1 MLAPPQ
7 NFDRELA
14 FDPATEFDAFLRDI
28 PAKWAVYLMA
38 DEAGRPVQL
47 LCVKNLRYSIKRR
60 LGIDQDAAGPS
71 RRVDYRALVRRISWR
86 RVDSA
91 FEADCVYLEFAR
103 ILFPQTYQG
112 MVGFRP
118 AWFVH
123 VNPDSPFPRYTKTID
138 LGVRTGALMGP
149 LEDKHAAGRLVEQA
163 ADWFDLCRYYHILV
177 ESPHGKACAYK
188 EMGKCPAPCDGS
200 ISMEQY
206 RRLVDWSAR
215 SIVDPADLIRDQKQR
230 MNAAA
235 TELRFETAARIKAFI
250 DSLGQLG
257 KGAFR
262 HVRRLSDFK
271 FLSFQRGPREG
282 TAKVFLISP
291 GEVEEIACLPH
302 EPSRPADI
310 MRLALTLAADR
321 SPSAVDA
328 IGAERIGVVAHH
340 LFLAR
345 ATHGVFLPL
354 DSVDEKS
361 ILRSYRDLLKQQ
373 APEELEAEG
382 VMKELQAI

>member
-1 MLAPPQ
+1 MVSSSHQ
-7 NFDRELA
+7 FDREAA
-14 FDPATEFDAFLRDI
+14 FDPAAEFDLFLKEF

-38 DEAGRPVQL
+38 DDAGRPVQL

-60 LGIDQDAAGPS
+60 LGIDQEAAGPS
-71 RRVDYRALVRRISWR
+71 RRVDYRALVRQISWR

-103 ILFPQTYQG
+103 ALFPQTYQG

-138 LGVRTGALMGP
+138 LGIRTGVLMGP

-215 SIVDPADLIRDQKQR
+215 SIVDPSEMIREQQQR
-230 MNAAA
+230 MKAAA
-235 TELRFETAARIKAFI
+235 AELRFETAAKIKAFI

-257 KGAFR
+257 KASFR

-271 FLSFQRGPREG
+271 FLSLQRGPREG
-282 TAKVFLISP
+282 SAKVFLITP
-291 GEVEEIACLPH
+291 GEIQEIAGIPR
-302 EPSRPADI
+302 EPPRPADI
-310 MRLALTLAADR
+310 LRLALTLAADH
-321 SPSAVDA
+321 SPSAVDSV
-328 IGAERIGVVAHH
+328 GAERIGVVAHH
-340 LFLAR
+340 LFLAK
-345 ATHGVFLPL
+345 ATHGVFIPL
-354 DSVDEKS
+354 EMVDEKS
-361 ILRSYRDLLKQQ
+361 IQRAYRDLLKQK
-373 APEELEAEG
+373 APEEAEAEG
-382 VMKELQAI
+382 VTKELQAM

>member
-1 MLAPPQ
+1 
-7 NFDRELA
+7 
-14 FDPATEFDAFLRDI
+14 
-28 PAKWAVYLMA
+28 
-38 DEAGRPVQL
+38 
-47 LCVKNLRYSIKRR
+47 
-60 LGIDQDAAGPS
+60 
-71 RRVDYRALVRRISWR
+71 
-86 RVDSA
+86 
-91 FEADCVYLEFAR
+91 
-103 ILFPQTYQG
+103 

-123 VNPDSPFPRYTKTID
+123 VNPESPFPRYIKTID
-138 LGVRTGALMGP
+138 LGIRTGLLMGP

-177 ESPHGKACAYK
+177 EAPHGKACAYK

-215 SIVDPADLIRDQKQR
+215 SIVDPADLIRDQQQR
-230 MNAAA
+230 MKSAA
-235 TELRFETAARIKAFI
+235 TELRFETAAKIKVFI

-282 TAKVFLISP
+282 TAKVFLITP

-302 EPSRPADI
+302 EPARPADV

-340 LFLAR
+340 LFLAK
-345 ATHGVFLPL
+345 ATHGVFIPL
-354 DSVDEKS
+354 DTVDEKAVQ
-361 ILRSYRDLLKQQ
+361 RAYRDLLKQKV
-373 APEELEAEG
+373 PEQLEAEG
-382 VMKELQAI
+382 VVKELQAM

>member
-1 MLAPPQ
+1 VNQSPPT
-7 NFDRELA
+7 FDREMP
-14 FDPATEFDAFLRDI
+14 FDPAGDFEAFARDI

-60 LGIDQDAAGPS
+60 LGIDEEAVGLS
-71 RRVDYRALVRRISWR
+71 RRVDYRALVRRVSWH

-103 ILFPQTYQG
+103 VLFPQTYQG

-123 VNPDSPFPRYTKTID
+123 VNPESPFPRYTKTND
-138 LGVRTGALMGP
+138 LGIRTGVLMGP
-149 LEDKHAAGRLVEQA
+149 LEDKHVAGRLVEQA
-163 ADWFDLCRYYHILV
+163 ADWFDLCRYYHILT
-177 ESPHGKACAYK
+177 EAPHGKACAYK

-200 ISMEQY
+200 VSMDQY

-230 MNAAA
+230 MKTAAA
-235 TELRFETAARIKAFI
+235 ELRFETAGKIKVFI
-250 DSLGQLG
+250 DSLSQLG
-257 KGAFR
+257 KGSFR

-282 TAKVFLISP
+282 TAKVFLILP
-291 GEVEEIACLPH
+291 GEVQEIACLPF
-302 EPSRPADI
+302 EPTRPGDVL
-310 MRLALTLAADR
+310 RLALTLAAEC
-321 SPSAVDA
+321 SAQAVDSD
-328 IGAERIGVVAHH
+328 GAERIGVVTHH
-340 LFLAR
+340 LFLAK
-345 ATHGVFLPL
+345 ASHGVFLPM
-354 DSVDEKS
+354 DAVDEKS
-361 ILRSYRDLLKQQ
+361 VLRAYRDLLKQR
-373 APEELEAEG
+373 APEESETEG
-382 VMKELQAI
+382 VMKELQAM